1 VAQSREAESLTAAAQ
16 AATRS
21 TGIPTKRGVSAN
33 HAGNPTSA
41 PALLAATTM
50 AEKLGAIRHADSLAS
65 MVVEAAD
72 SMAAVVVDIIVN
84 FNSTVAIA
92 HERYR
97 NYL

>member
-1 VAQSREAESLTAAAQ
+1 
-16 AATRS
+16 
-21 TGIPTKRGVSAN
+21 
-33 HAGNPTSA
+33 
-41 PALLAATTM
+41 
-50 AEKLGAIRHADSLAS
+50 